1 MARKKKVAAEERTF
15 KVLDAKGQVVGE
27 GASPIVITGLK
38 PESTYNYT
46 AVAIEDG
53 KESESVKVPT
63 INTKASNVAVTGVDL
78 KPDTASVVV
87 GATTQLTATVQPDNA
102 TNKAVTYKSSD
113 ETKATVDDKGVVTG
127 VSAGTA
133 DITVT
138 TADGNKTDKTAVTV
152 TAE

>member
-1 MARKKKVAAEERTF
+1 MARKKKEAAEGRTF

-27 GASPIVITGLK
+27 GASPITITGLK

-46 AVAIEDG
+46 AVAVEDG
-53 KESESVKVPT
+53 KESEAVKVPT
-63 INTKASNVAVTGVDL
+63 IKTKASTVAVTGVDL
-78 KPDTASVVV
+78 KPDTVSVAV
-87 GATTQLTATVQPDNA
+87 GATTQLTANVQPDNV
-102 TNKAVTYKSSD
+102 TNKAVTYRSSD
-113 ETKATVDDKGVVTG
+113 TAVATVDDKGVVTG